1 MGNAECLW
9 NENSGDKRIAYR
21 GKECYLSTRI
31 YFYGDEEG
39 KSSENVCIHPSI
51 WACKQLLLC
60 KICLGEAS
68 TLKPDVY
75 RYSFKCHLP
84 EEIPSSFEG
93 TFGCIRYAA
102 VVTINVPIWPDKV
115 YEKPFSVCKPVN
127 LNEMFELKDS
137 INVEKRK
144 EFYVCCLL
152 FCFKTLPLNI
162 VAKLPATGFT
172 PGQRIELTL
181 EADNLS
187 SKNVKQFKIEFYK
200 VITVHPT
207 ASYISSFF
215 LLQIFSK
222 IV

>member
-1 MGNAECLW
+1 M
-9 NENSGDKRIAYR
+9 
-21 GKECYLSTRI
+21 
-31 YFYGDEEG
+31 
-39 KSSENVCIHPSI
+39 
-51 WACKQLLLC
+51 
-60 KICLGEAS
+60 S

-75 RYSFKCHLP
+75 KYGFKCHLP
-84 EEIPSSFEG
+84 EDLPSSFEG

-115 YEKPFSVCKPVN
+115 YEEPFSVCKPVN
-127 LNEMFELKDS
+127 LNEMFELRDS

-152 FCFKTLPLNI
+152 FCFKMLPLNI

-181 EADNLS
+181 EAENLS

-200 VITVHPT
+200 VIIVHPG
-207 ASYISSFF
+207 II
-215 LLQIFSK
+215 LIN
-222 IV
+222 